1 MAAYEENDGGRLP
14 LTWAQTRK
22 MSITHLVRVRLT
34 CKLMLCSQPM
44 LLHFCN
50 VWNLFDGAC
59 RLSWRAWGWR
69 ASSPSR
75 SERPSRTC
83 TTKVCSL
90 SQLAQKWK
98 RIAEPA
104 CVDHGSSSA
113 KPGLPWACNK
123 DTTILGRSWGR
134 GKTHAVIYIYIPPT
148 IPWNKVIMKDKHR
161 CRGVNNRQTCQRW
174 KSSYMHMGLWS
185 KNFSSVVLT
194 PNRHKKNDQNCL
206 YSILSNPHYKSF

>member
-1 MAAYEENDGGRLP
+1 MLGSKHRGHHCPGLGPRVDLQVEQMAAYEENDGGRLP

-90 SQLAQKWK
+90 CFQLAQKWK
-98 RIAEPA
+98 RTCRASM
-104 CVDHGSSSA
+104 C
-113 KPGLPWACNK
+113 
-123 DTTILGRSWGR
+123 RSWKQQRQAWLALGVQQGHDDFR
-134 GKTHAVIYIYIPPT
+134 EKLGTWQNSRCYLYIYAPYYT
-148 IPWNKVIMKDKHR
+148 MK
-161 CRGVNNRQTCQRW
+161 
-174 KSSYMHMGLWS
+174 
-185 KNFSSVVLT
+185 
-194 PNRHKKNDQNCL
+194 
-206 YSILSNPHYKSF
+206 